1 MFKLCINN
9 NRYKNLS
16 VGLDIYFV
24 LDAWFYFTVEHQC
37 RYLNSFFIVFDIFLW
52 IIETEVSDDQRKKSE
67 KSTKESQVKYIV
79 NGIVGAVCF
88 IIIVATISCCV
99 VKMKKQS
106 STIHDEVQAYCSSL
120 ATNEGLLENLNT
132 EQIYTHK
139 TRQIIMF
146 VLNYET
152 NFVLKLFVLFVCH
165 YTLAYT

>member
-24 LDAWFYFTVEHQC
+24 LVAWFYFTVEHQC

-106 STIHDEVQAYCSSL
+106 STIDDECKLTAVLWQQTKVYWKTSTLSK
-120 ATNEGLLENLNT
+120 
-132 EQIYTHK
+132 YTHTK
-139 TRQIIMF
+139 PDR
-146 VLNYET
+146 LSC
-152 NFVLKLFVLFVCH
+152 LS
-165 YTLAYT
+165 